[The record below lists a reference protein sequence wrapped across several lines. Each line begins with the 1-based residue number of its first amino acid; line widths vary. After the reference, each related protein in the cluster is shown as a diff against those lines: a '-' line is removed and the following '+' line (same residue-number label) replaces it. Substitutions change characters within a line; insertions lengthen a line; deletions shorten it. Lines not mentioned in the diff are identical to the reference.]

1 MRSVWS
7 SKNAKK
13 LADTYQ
19 RSIKN
24 FHPETVKAIRHIFE
38 NIKVG
43 NKISFHGIPYIEKDK
58 VTKELRSLGYTVINH
73 GTFVAPDTVKFEV
86 QVV

>member
-1 MRSVWS
+1 MRSQWS

-13 LADTYQ
+13 LADEY
-19 RSIKN
+19 RKSIKGL
-24 FHPETVKAIRHIFE
+24 HPETVEAIKYIFE

-43 NKISFHGIPYIEKDK
+43 NKISFHGIMCKDT
-58 VTKELRSLGYTVINH
+58 VAKELRLLGYKVIDH
-73 GTFVAPDTVKFEV
+73 GIFVAPDTVKFEV